1 MMRGTPE
8 FARDP
13 AALPGALAWFGG
25 ERNPL
30 FEPEPGDGD
39 PGGASPLV
47 ALGVGAAATPPS
59 ARAPPPAAAPEAAL
73 RKARAG
79 GLLTKLP
86 YGSAASGAKIRFFRV
101 VAAAAAA
108 PDAAELQWGDPKDAA
123 ASTLGSRLALR
134 DVAAVSRGHATRTF
148 ERHANALGAT
158 GREALG
164 AKGL

>member
-47 ALGVGAAATPPS
+47 ALGVGAIVWTAALV
-59 ARAPPPAAAPEAAL
+59 ACVVAPDEAAGYHL
-73 RKARAG
+73 VEITLLYPAWYMWLSITRG
-79 GLLTKLP
+79 G
-86 YGSAASGAKIRFFRV
+86 F
-101 VAAAAAA
+101 
-108 PDAAELQWGDPKDAA
+108 D
-123 ASTLGSRLALR
+123 
-134 DVAAVSRGHATRTF
+134 RT
-148 ERHANALGAT
+148 NG
-158 GREALG
+158 
-164 AKGL
+164 